1 MDIDEEYSSISE
13 TYQTFLRNFSNEVSN
28 LLQEQNISLAFSPT
42 GRMKSI
48 DSVHEKLETGR
59 HPTLDS
65 LSDLNDLVGIRIV
78 LLFPEVKDQVVR
90 LLSDTFDLLNDPGE
104 NKQHPDKFGY
114 SSIHLILRVKKEW
127 STVPTWSKHLEK
139 KIEVQVRTLSEH
151 IWAETSHALFY
162 KREENIP
169 NALNRDLHKMAAVL
183 EVIDDQLQNIKSRV
197 EKHFADIREASFED
211 VLNLDLNSET
221 FRRVMDE
228 HSNGIYNLNDLRNK
242 ILSSKIEREY
252 NILNVNL
259 LDKIISGNIDTS
271 GLSSDQYVEKV
282 IELLDRYIAQ
292 SNLPPED
299 REP

>member
-1 MDIDEEYSSISE
+1 
-13 TYQTFLRNFSNEVSN
+13 
-28 LLQEQNISLAFSPT
+28 
-42 GRMKSI
+42 
-48 DSVHEKLETGR
+48 
-59 HPTLDS
+59 
-65 LSDLNDLVGIRIV
+65 
-78 LLFPEVKDQVVR
+78 
-90 LLSDTFDLLNDPGE
+90 
-104 NKQHPDKFGY
+104 
-114 SSIHLILRVKKEW
+114 
-127 STVPTWSKHLEK
+127 
-139 KIEVQVRTLSEH
+139 
-151 IWAETSHALFY
+151 
-162 KREENIP
+162 
-169 NALNRDLHKMAAVL
+169 MAAVL